1 MSKYGK
7 KKTTKGENHRAR
19 DFLEGPYPKEVE
31 RFSGV

>member
-1 MSKYGK
+1 MEK
-7 KKTTKGENHRAR
+7 KKTIKGENQHAR